1 MRPSLTRRAALY
13 NLSALGLMGVSAC
26 APDFDPDSR
35 TDQMTGALD
44 GTVVEA
50 FFYAFGPYE
59 FACSMQALSGQI
71 NVGDRLVSEEALAD
85 AAQRAG
91 GAGVLINR
99 HIHMRDLADERV
111 RSVTAPNNDTLYT
124 SAVLELSQTPVRLVV
139 PEHGERYLSVALM
152 DMFTDQRMVGAH
164 GRKGAPGEYLIIG
177 PDSPVDDGPFV
188 IRMPGNDAWLL
199 ARTFVAGVEDLEAAR
214 QMQSGIS
221 VEPVDPEAQP
231 RRFITR
237 APEDMEPETFLALT
251 NEVLGRSPGH
261 PQVLRS
267 AHFVRK
273 GLIPGRLDA
282 WEDLSLGARLAWNRW
297 LPRALPRVRQGLSRS
312 QNALGWNTPP
322 VILGDYGENDVVR
335 AAIALIGFGALRTE
349 DARYFRTETDEAG
362 EELNGAK
369 TYQMV
374 IPPEGVPVDAFWSLS
389 LYEPDADGR
398 LFFYETP
405 LDRHSINSGS
415 TDLVRGPDGSITLQM
430 SRERPT
436 SDGIVW
442 IPTPAGKF
450 EAIFRTYE
458 PQEPVIDGGWSVPP
472 VVRIR

>member
-13 NLSALGLMGVSAC
+13 NLSAFGLLGVSAC

-59 FACSMQALSGQI
+59 FARSMQALSGQI
-71 NVGDRLVSEEALAD
+71 HVGDRLISEEALAD

-91 GAGVLINR
+91 GADVLINR
-99 HIHMRDLADERV
+99 HIHVRDLADERI

-124 SAVLELSQTPVRLVV
+124 SAVLELSQTPVRLIV

-177 PDSPVDDGPFV
+177 PDSPLEDGPFV
-188 IRMPGNDAWLL
+188 IRMPSNDAWLL

-214 QMQSGIS
+214 QVQSGIS
-221 VEPVDPEAQP
+221 VEPLDPEVQP

-237 APEDMEPETFLALT
+237 APADMEPESFLALT

-261 PQVLRS
+261 PQVERS

-273 GLIPGRLDA
+273 GIVTTMLTLNLRLGKLI
-282 WEDLSLGARLAWNRW
+282 
-297 LPRALPRVRQGLSRS
+297 
-312 QNALGWNTPP
+312 
-322 VILGDYGENDVVR
+322 
-335 AAIALIGFGALRTE
+335 
-349 DARYFRTETDEAG
+349 
-362 EELNGAK
+362 
-369 TYQMV
+369 
-374 IPPEGVPVDAFWSLS
+374 
-389 LYEPDADGR
+389 
-398 LFFYETP
+398 
-405 LDRHSINSGS
+405 
-415 TDLVRGPDGSITLQM
+415 
-430 SRERPT
+430 
-436 SDGIVW
+436 
-442 IPTPAGKF
+442 
-450 EAIFRTYE
+450 
-458 PQEPVIDGGWSVPP
+458 SVG
-472 VVRIR
+472 